1 MKKKL
6 DDVTIIAI
14 LMVAVIIMGCMM
26 FSSPKN
32 DKIKR
37 IALTATT
44 TSITT
49 TSTTVTTTTTTSTTA
64 TSKITTTNTSTT
76 MTTTTTT
83 TTDNTTTTSRIT
95 TTSTSNTTLADT
107 TTVTTTTSPVESTT
121 DTYEATVIYK
131 EEQPEPIE
139 LFDQELYYEPIE
151 MIEETTPVEIE
162 ETTIEDKDIYYFYEG
177 SMRVHTPSCI
187 YADPSCMEVI
197 EDGYIDYARKCTEC
211 NPDIEIG
218 TIYEEPIIEE
228 DDDTYYEESDSLTRN
243 WTVDEMTYYS
253 GPYGCYGP
261 PGRTLINNYSVA
273 CNSIPLGT
281 IVYIQSSDGSVD
293 GYYRVDD
300 TGGMGNNVI
309 DIFYSDYSYTPYSF
323 RQAGRVSC
331 TVWIVE

>member
-6 DDVTIIAI
+6 NDVTIIAI

-32 DKIKR
+32 NEIKR

-49 TSTTVTTTTTTSTTA
+49 TSTTTMTSTTTTTTSTTV
-64 TSKITTTNTSTT
+64 TTTTMTS
-76 MTTTTTT
+76 TTTTT
-83 TTDNTTTTSRIT
+83 NI
-95 TTSTSNTTLADT
+95 STTTLADT
-107 TTVTTTTSPVESTT
+107 TTVTTTTTSPIESTT

-131 EEQPEPIE
+131 EEQPELME

-151 MIEETTPVEIE
+151 MIIE
-162 ETTIEDKDIYYFYEG
+162 ETTIEDKDIYYFYEE

-197 EDGYIDYARKCTEC
+197 EDGYIDCARKCTEC

-228 DDDTYYEESDSLTRN
+228 DDDDTYYEESDGLTRN

-253 GPYGCYGP
+253 GPYGCYGAA
-261 PGRTLINNYSVA
+261 GRTLINNYSVA

-300 TGGMGNNVI
+300 TGGMGDNVI

>member
-6 DDVTIIAI
+6 NDVTIIAI

-32 DKIKR
+32 NEIKR

-49 TSTTVTTTTTTSTTA
+49 TSTTTMTS
-64 TSKITTTNTSTT
+64 
-76 MTTTTTT
+76 TTTTTT
-83 TTDNTTTTSRIT
+83 TTDDTTTTSRT
-95 TTSTSNTTLADT
+95 TTTNISTTTLADT
-107 TTVTTTTSPVESTT
+107 TTVTTTTTSLVESTT

-131 EEQPEPIE
+131 EEQPEPME

-151 MIEETTPVEIE
+151 MIIE
-162 ETTIEDKDIYYFYEG
+162 ETTIEDKDIYYFYEE

-197 EDGYIDYARKCTEC
+197 EDGYIDCARRCTEC

-228 DDDTYYEESDSLTRN
+228 DDDDTYYEESDSLTRN

-253 GPYGCYGP
+253 GPYGCYGAA
-261 PGRTLINNYSVA
+261 GRTLINNYSVA

-300 TGGMGNNVI
+300 TGGMGDNVI

>member
-6 DDVTIIAI
+6 NDVTIIAI

-32 DKIKR
+32 NEIKR

-44 TSITT
+44 TSTT
-49 TSTTVTTTTTTSTTA
+49 TMTS
-64 TSKITTTNTSTT
+64 
-76 MTTTTTT
+76 TTTTTT
-83 TTDNTTTTSRIT
+83 TTDNTTTTSRT
-95 TTSTSNTTLADT
+95 TTTNISTTTLVDT
-107 TTVTTTTSPVESTT
+107 TTVTTTTTSLVESTT

-131 EEQPEPIE
+131 EEQPELME

-151 MIEETTPVEIE
+151 MIIE
-162 ETTIEDKDIYYFYEG
+162 ETTIEDKDIYYFYEE

-197 EDGYIDYARKCTEC
+197 EDGYIDCARRCTEC

-228 DDDTYYEESDSLTRN
+228 DDDNTYYEESDGLTRN

-253 GPYGCYGP
+253 GPYGCYGAA
-261 PGRTLINNYSVA
+261 GRTLINNYSVA

-300 TGGMGNNVI
+300 TGGMGDNVI

>member
-6 DDVTIIAI
+6 NDVTIIAI

-32 DKIKR
+32 NEIKR

-49 TSTTVTTTTTTSTTA
+49 TSTTTMTS
-64 TSKITTTNTSTT
+64 
-76 MTTTTTT
+76 TTTTTT
-83 TTDNTTTTSRIT
+83 TTDNTTTTSRTT
-95 TTSTSNTTLADT
+95 TTSISTTTLADI
-107 TTVTTTTSPVESTT
+107 TTVTTTTTSLVESTT

-139 LFDQELYYEPIE
+139 LFNQELYYEPIE
-151 MIEETTPVEIE
+151 MIEEITT
-162 ETTIEDKDIYYFYEG
+162 EDKDIYYFYEE

-197 EDGYIDYARKCTEC
+197 EDGYIDCARRCTEC

-218 TIYEEPIIEE
+218 TIYEED

-253 GPYGCYGP
+253 GPYGCYGAA
-261 PGRTLINNYSVA
+261 GRTLINDYSVA

-300 TGGMGNNVI
+300 TGGMGDNVI

>member
-6 DDVTIIAI
+6 NDVTIIAI

-32 DKIKR
+32 NEIKR

-44 TSITT
+44 TS
-49 TSTTVTTTTTTSTTA
+49 TTTTSTT
-64 TSKITTTNTSTT
+64 
-76 MTTTTTT
+76 TTTTTI
-83 TTDNTTTTSRIT
+83 DNTTTTSRTT
-95 TTSTSNTTLADT
+95 TTSISTTTLADI

-131 EEQPEPIE
+131 EEQPELME

-151 MIEETTPVEIE
+151 MIIE
-162 ETTIEDKDIYYFYEG
+162 ETTIEDKDIYYFYEE

-197 EDGYIDYARKCTEC
+197 EDGYIDCARRCTEC

-228 DDDTYYEESDSLTRN
+228 DDDDTYYEESDGLTRN

-253 GPYGCYGP
+253 GPYGCYGAA
-261 PGRTLINNYSVA
+261 GRTLINDYSVA

-300 TGGMGNNVI
+300 TGGMGDNVI

>member
-6 DDVTIIAI
+6 NDVTIIAI

-32 DKIKR
+32 NEIKR

-49 TSTTVTTTTTTSTTA
+49 TSTTTMTSTA
-64 TSKITTTNTSTT
+64 
-76 MTTTTTT
+76 TTTT
-83 TTDNTTTTSRIT
+83 TTDNNTTTSRT
-95 TTSTSNTTLADT
+95 TATSISTTTLADI

-121 DTYEATVIYK
+121 DTYKATVIYK
-131 EEQPEPIE
+131 EEQPELME

-151 MIEETTPVEIE
+151 MIIE
-162 ETTIEDKDIYYFYEG
+162 ETTIEDKDIYYFYEE

-197 EDGYIDYARKCTEC
+197 EDGYIDCARRCTEC

-218 TIYEEPIIEE
+218 TIYEE

-253 GPYGCYGP
+253 GPYGCYGAA
-261 PGRTLINNYSVA
+261 GRTLIHNYSVA

-300 TGGMGNNVI
+300 TGGMGDNVI

>member
-6 DDVTIIAI
+6 NDVTIIAI

-32 DKIKR
+32 NEIKR

-49 TSTTVTTTTTTSTTA
+49 TSTTVTTTTMTS
-64 TSKITTTNTSTT
+64 
-76 MTTTTTT
+76 TTTTTT
-83 TTDNTTTTSRIT
+83 TNI
-95 TTSTSNTTLADT
+95 STTTLADT
-107 TTVTTTTSPVESTT
+107 TTVATTTTSPVESTT

-139 LFDQELYYEPIE
+139 LFNQELYYEPIE
-151 MIEETTPVEIE
+151 MIEEITT
-162 ETTIEDKDIYYFYEG
+162 EDKDIYYFYEE

-197 EDGYIDYARKCTEC
+197 EDGYIDCARRCTEC

-218 TIYEEPIIEE
+218 TIYEED

-253 GPYGCYGP
+253 GPYGCYGAA
-261 PGRTLINNYSVA
+261 GRTLINDYSVA

-300 TGGMGNNVI
+300 TGGMGDNVI

>member
-6 DDVTIIAI
+6 NDVTIIAI

-32 DKIKR
+32 NEIKK
-37 IALTATT
+37 IALTAT

-49 TSTTVTTTTTTSTTA
+49 TSTTVTTTTMTS
-64 TSKITTTNTSTT
+64 
-76 MTTTTTT
+76 TTTTTT
-83 TTDNTTTTSRIT
+83 TTDDTTTTT
-95 TTSTSNTTLADT
+95 TNISTTTLADT
-107 TTVTTTTSPVESTT
+107 TTVTTTTTSPVESTT

-139 LFDQELYYEPIE
+139 LFNQELYYEPIE
-151 MIEETTPVEIE
+151 MIEEITT
-162 ETTIEDKDIYYFYEG
+162 EDKDIYYFYEE

-197 EDGYIDYARKCTEC
+197 EDGYIDCARRCTEC

-218 TIYEEPIIEE
+218 TIYEED

-253 GPYGCYGP
+253 GPYGCYGAA
-261 PGRTLINNYSVA
+261 GRTLINDYSVA

-300 TGGMGNNVI
+300 TGGMGDNVI

>member
-6 DDVTIIAI
+6 NDVTIIAI

-32 DKIKR
+32 NEIKR

-49 TSTTVTTTTTTSTTA
+49 TSTT
-64 TSKITTTNTSTT
+64 
-76 MTTTTTT
+76 TTTT
-83 TTDNTTTTSRIT
+83 TTDNNTTTSRTTTTSI
-95 TTSTSNTTLADT
+95 STTTLADT

-131 EEQPEPIE
+131 EEQPELME

-151 MIEETTPVEIE
+151 MIIE
-162 ETTIEDKDIYYFYEG
+162 ETTIEDKDIYYFYEE

-197 EDGYIDYARKCTEC
+197 EDGYIDCARRCTEC

-228 DDDTYYEESDSLTRN
+228 DDDDTYYEESDGLTRN

-253 GPYGCYGP
+253 GPYGCYGAA
-261 PGRTLINNYSVA
+261 GRTLINNYSVA

-300 TGGMGNNVI
+300 TGGMGDNVI

>member
-6 DDVTIIAI
+6 NDVTIIAI
-14 LMVAVIIMGCMM
+14 LIVAVIIMGCMM

-32 DKIKR
+32 NEIKR

-49 TSTTVTTTTTTSTTA
+49 TSTTVTTTTMTS
-64 TSKITTTNTSTT
+64 
-76 MTTTTTT
+76 TTTTT
-83 TTDNTTTTSRIT
+83 TTDDTTTTT
-95 TTSTSNTTLADT
+95 TNISTTTLADT
-107 TTVTTTTSPVESTT
+107 TTVTTTTTSPVESTT

-139 LFDQELYYEPIE
+139 LFNQELYYEPIE
-151 MIEETTPVEIE
+151 MIEEITT
-162 ETTIEDKDIYYFYEG
+162 EDKDIYYFYEE

-197 EDGYIDYARKCTEC
+197 EDGYIDCARRCTEC

-218 TIYEEPIIEE
+218 TIYEED

-253 GPYGCYGP
+253 GPYGCYGAA
-261 PGRTLINNYSVA
+261 GRTLINDYSVA

-300 TGGMGNNVI
+300 TGGMGDNVI
-309 DIFYSDYSYTPYSF
+309 DIFYSDYSNTPYSF

>member
-6 DDVTIIAI
+6 NDVTIIAI
-14 LMVAVIIMGCMM
+14 LIVAVIIMGCMM

-32 DKIKR
+32 NEIKR

-49 TSTTVTTTTTTSTTA
+49 TSTTVTTTTMTS
-64 TSKITTTNTSTT
+64 
-76 MTTTTTT
+76 TTTTTT
-83 TTDNTTTTSRIT
+83 TTDDTTTTT
-95 TTSTSNTTLADT
+95 TNISTTTLADT
-107 TTVTTTTSPVESTT
+107 TTVTTTTTSPVESTT

-139 LFDQELYYEPIE
+139 LFNQELYYEPIE
-151 MIEETTPVEIE
+151 MIEEITT
-162 ETTIEDKDIYYFYEG
+162 EDKDIYYFYEE

-197 EDGYIDYARKCTEC
+197 EDGYIDCARRCTEC

-218 TIYEEPIIEE
+218 TIYEED

-253 GPYGCYGP
+253 GPYGCYGAA
-261 PGRTLINNYSVA
+261 GRTLINDYSVA

-300 TGGMGNNVI
+300 TGGMGDNVI
-309 DIFYSDYSYTPYSF
+309 DIFYSDYSNTPYSF

>member
-6 DDVTIIAI
+6 NDVTIIAI

-32 DKIKR
+32 NEIKR
-37 IALTATT
+37 IALTTATT

-49 TSTTVTTTTTTSTTA
+49 TSTTVTTTTMTS
-64 TSKITTTNTSTT
+64 
-76 MTTTTTT
+76 TTTTTT
-83 TTDNTTTTSRIT
+83 SRTTTTNI
-95 TTSTSNTTLADT
+95 STTTLADT
-107 TTVTTTTSPVESTT
+107 TTVTTTTTSPVESTT

-139 LFDQELYYEPIE
+139 LFNQELYYEPIE
-151 MIEETTPVEIE
+151 MIEEITT
-162 ETTIEDKDIYYFYEG
+162 EDKDIYYFYEE

-197 EDGYIDYARKCTEC
+197 EDGYIDCARRCTEC

-218 TIYEEPIIEE
+218 TIYEE

-253 GPYGCYGP
+253 GPYGCYGAA
-261 PGRTLINNYSVA
+261 GRTLINNYSVA

-300 TGGMGNNVI
+300 TGGMGDNVI

>member
-49 TSTTVTTTTTTSTTA
+49 TSTTVTTTTTTSTT
-64 TSKITTTNTSTT
+64 
-76 MTTTTTT
+76 TTTT
-83 TTDNTTTTSRIT
+83 TTDNTTSRIT
-95 TTSTSNTTLADT
+95 TTNISTTTLADT

-131 EEQPEPIE
+131 EEQPEPME

-151 MIEETTPVEIE
+151 MIE

-228 DDDTYYEESDSLTRN
+228 DDDDTYYEESDSLTRN

-253 GPYGCYGP
+253 GPYGCYGAA
-261 PGRTLINNYSVA
+261 GRTLINNYSVA

>member
-6 DDVTIIAI
+6 NDVTIIAI

-32 DKIKR
+32 NEIKR

-49 TSTTVTTTTTTSTTA
+49 TSTTTMTS
-64 TSKITTTNTSTT
+64 
-76 MTTTTTT
+76 TTTTTT
-83 TTDNTTTTSRIT
+83 TTDNTTTTSRTNIT
-95 TTSTSNTTLADT
+95 TTLADI
-107 TTVTTTTSPVESTT
+107 TTVTTTTTSPVESTT

-131 EEQPEPIE
+131 EEQPKLIE
-139 LFDQELYYEPIE
+139 VFDQELYYEPIE
-151 MIEETTPVEIE
+151 MIEEITT
-162 ETTIEDKDIYYFYEG
+162 EDKDIYYFYEE

-197 EDGYIDYARKCTEC
+197 EDGYIDCARRCTEC

-228 DDDTYYEESDSLTRN
+228 DDDDTYYEESDGLTRN

-253 GPYGCYGP
+253 GPYGCYGAA
-261 PGRTLINNYSVA
+261 GRTLINNYSVA

-300 TGGMGNNVI
+300 TGGMGDNVI

>member
-6 DDVTIIAI
+6 NDVTIIAI

-26 FSSPKN
+26 FSSPKSN
-32 DKIKR
+32 KIKR
-37 IALTATT
+37 IALTTATT

-49 TSTTVTTTTTTSTTA
+49 TSTTVTTTTM
-64 TSKITTTNTSTT
+64 TSTT
-76 MTTTTTT
+76 MT
-83 TTDNTTTTSRIT
+83 TTDNTTTTSI
-95 TTSTSNTTLADT
+95 STTTLADT
-107 TTVTTTTSPVESTT
+107 TTVTTTTTSPVESTT

-139 LFDQELYYEPIE
+139 LFDQELCYEPIK
-151 MIEETTPVEIE
+151 MIE
-162 ETTIEDKDIYYFYEG
+162 ETTIEDKDIYYFYEE

-187 YADPSCMEVI
+187 YADPSCMKVI
-197 EDGYIDYARKCTEC
+197 EDGYIDCARRCTEC

-228 DDDTYYEESDSLTRN
+228 DDDDTYYEESDGLTRN

-253 GPYGCYGP
+253 GPYGCYGAA
-261 PGRTLINNYSVA
+261 GRTLINDYSVA

-300 TGGMGNNVI
+300 TGGMGYNVI

>member
-6 DDVTIIAI
+6 NDVTIIAI

-32 DKIKR
+32 NEIKR

-49 TSTTVTTTTTTSTTA
+49 TSTTVTTTTTT
-64 TSKITTTNTSTT
+64 
-76 MTTTTTT
+76 
-83 TTDNTTTTSRIT
+83 TTDDTTTTSRTIT
-95 TTSTSNTTLADT
+95 TNISTTTLADT
-107 TTVTTTTSPVESTT
+107 TTVTTTTTSPVESTT

-139 LFDQELYYEPIE
+139 LFNQELYYEPIE
-151 MIEETTPVEIE
+151 MIEEITT
-162 ETTIEDKDIYYFYEG
+162 EDKDIYYFYEE

-197 EDGYIDYARKCTEC
+197 EDGYIDCARRCTEC

-218 TIYEEPIIEE
+218 TIYEED

-253 GPYGCYGP
+253 GPYGCYGAA
-261 PGRTLINNYSVA
+261 GRTLINDYSVA

-300 TGGMGNNVI
+300 TGGMGDNVI

>member
-107 TTVTTTTSPVESTT
+107 TTVTTTTTSPVESTT
-121 DTYEATVIYK
+121 DTYEAIVIYK

-151 MIEETTPVEIE
+151 MIEEP
-162 ETTIEDKDIYYFYEG
+162 TIEDKDIYYFYEG

-197 EDGYIDYARKCTEC
+197 EDGYIDCARRCTEC

-228 DDDTYYEESDSLTRN
+228 DDDDTYYEESDSLTRN

-253 GPYGCYGP
+253 GPYGCYGAA
-261 PGRTLINNYSVA
+261 GRTLINNYSVA

>member
-1 MKKKL
+1 
-6 DDVTIIAI
+6 
-14 LMVAVIIMGCMM
+14 MGCMM

-32 DKIKR
+32 NEIKR

-44 TSITT
+44 TS
-49 TSTTVTTTTTTSTTA
+49 TTTTMTS
-64 TSKITTTNTSTT
+64 
-76 MTTTTTT
+76 TTTTTT
-83 TTDNTTTTSRIT
+83 TTDDTTTTSRT
-95 TTSTSNTTLADT
+95 TTTNISTTTLADT
-107 TTVTTTTSPVESTT
+107 TTVTTTTTSPVESTT

-131 EEQPEPIE
+131 EEQPKLIE
-139 LFDQELYYEPIE
+139 VFDQELYYEPIE
-151 MIEETTPVEIE
+151 MIEEITT
-162 ETTIEDKDIYYFYEG
+162 EDKDIYYFYEE

-197 EDGYIDYARKCTEC
+197 EDGYIDCARRCTEC

-228 DDDTYYEESDSLTRN
+228 DDDDTYYEESDSLTRN

-253 GPYGCYGP
+253 GPYGCYGAA
-261 PGRTLINNYSVA
+261 GRTLINDYSVA

-300 TGGMGNNVI
+300 TGGMGDNVI

>member
-6 DDVTIIAI
+6 NDVTIIAI

-32 DKIKR
+32 NEIKR

-49 TSTTVTTTTTTSTTA
+49 TSTTTMTS
-64 TSKITTTNTSTT
+64 
-76 MTTTTTT
+76 TTTTTT
-83 TTDNTTTTSRIT
+83 TTDNTTTTSRTNIT
-95 TTSTSNTTLADT
+95 TTLADI
-107 TTVTTTTSPVESTT
+107 TTVTTTTTSPVESTT

-131 EEQPEPIE
+131 EEQPKLIE
-139 LFDQELYYEPIE
+139 VFDQELYYEPIE
-151 MIEETTPVEIE
+151 MIEEITT
-162 ETTIEDKDIYYFYEG
+162 EDKDIYYFYEE

-197 EDGYIDYARKCTEC
+197 EDGYIDCARRCTEC

-228 DDDTYYEESDSLTRN
+228 DDDDTYYEESDGLTRN

-253 GPYGCYGP
+253 GPYGCYGAA
-261 PGRTLINNYSVA
+261 GRTLINDYSVA

-300 TGGMGNNVI
+300 TGGMGDNVI

>member
-6 DDVTIIAI
+6 NDVTIIAI

-32 DKIKR
+32 NEIKR
-37 IALTATT
+37 IALTTATT

-49 TSTTVTTTTTTSTTA
+49 TSTTVTTTTMTS
-64 TSKITTTNTSTT
+64 
-76 MTTTTTT
+76 TTTTTT
-83 TTDNTTTTSRIT
+83 TTDDTTTTSRT
-95 TTSTSNTTLADT
+95 TTTNISTTTLADT
-107 TTVTTTTSPVESTT
+107 TTVTTTTTSPVESTT

-131 EEQPEPIE
+131 EEQPEPIK
-139 LFDQELYYEPIE
+139 LFDQELCYEPIE
-151 MIEETTPVEIE
+151 MIEEITT
-162 ETTIEDKDIYYFYEG
+162 EDKDIYYFYEE

-197 EDGYIDYARKCTEC
+197 EDGYIDCARRCTEC

-218 TIYEEPIIEE
+218 TIYEED

-253 GPYGCYGP
+253 GPYGCYGAA
-261 PGRTLINNYSVA
+261 GRTLINNYSVA

-300 TGGMGNNVI
+300 TGGMGDNVI

>member
-6 DDVTIIAI
+6 NDVTIIAI

-32 DKIKR
+32 NEIKR

-49 TSTTVTTTTTTSTTA
+49 TSTTVTTTTTT
-64 TSKITTTNTSTT
+64 
-76 MTTTTTT
+76 
-83 TTDNTTTTSRIT
+83 TDNTTTTSRT
-95 TTSTSNTTLADT
+95 TTTNISTTTLADT
-107 TTVTTTTSPVESTT
+107 TTVTTTTTSPVESTT

-131 EEQPEPIE
+131 EEQPELME
-139 LFDQELYYEPIE
+139 LFNQELYYEPIE
-151 MIEETTPVEIE
+151 MIEEITT
-162 ETTIEDKDIYYFYEG
+162 EDKDIYYFYEE
-177 SMRVHTPSCI
+177 SMRVHTSSCI

-197 EDGYIDYARKCTEC
+197 EDGYIDCARRCTEC

-228 DDDTYYEESDSLTRN
+228 DDDDTYYEESDSLTRN

-253 GPYGCYGP
+253 GPYGCYGAA
-261 PGRTLINNYSVA
+261 GRTLINNYSVA

-300 TGGMGNNVI
+300 TGGMGDNVI

>member
-6 DDVTIIAI
+6 NDATIIAI

-26 FSSPKN
+26 FSSPKSN
-32 DKIKR
+32 KIKR
-37 IALTATT
+37 IALTTATT

-49 TSTTVTTTTTTSTTA
+49 TSTTVTTTTTT
-64 TSKITTTNTSTT
+64 
-76 MTTTTTT
+76 T
-83 TTDNTTTTSRIT
+83 TTDDTTTTSRT
-95 TTSTSNTTLADT
+95 TTTNISTTTLADT
-107 TTVTTTTSPVESTT
+107 TTVTTTTTSLVESTT

-131 EEQPEPIE
+131 EEQPEPIK

-151 MIEETTPVEIE
+151 MIEETT
-162 ETTIEDKDIYYFYEG
+162 IEDKDIYYFYEE

-187 YADPSCMEVI
+187 YADPSCMEII
-197 EDGYIDYARKCTEC
+197 EDGYIDCARRCTEC

-228 DDDTYYEESDSLTRN
+228 DDDDTYYEESDGLTRN

-253 GPYGCYGP
+253 GPYGCYGAA
-261 PGRTLINNYSVA
+261 GRTLINNYSVA

>member
-6 DDVTIIAI
+6 NDVTIIAI

-32 DKIKR
+32 NEIKR

-44 TSITT
+44 TSTT
-49 TSTTVTTTTTTSTTA
+49 TMTSTTTTTTSR
-64 TSKITTTNTSTT
+64 
-76 MTTTTTT
+76 
-83 TTDNTTTTSRIT
+83 TTTTSIST
-95 TTSTSNTTLADT
+95 TTLVDT
-107 TTVTTTTSPVESTT
+107 TTVTTTTTSLVESTT

-131 EEQPEPIE
+131 EEQPELME

-151 MIEETTPVEIE
+151 MIIE
-162 ETTIEDKDIYYFYEG
+162 ETTIEDKDIYYFYEE

-197 EDGYIDYARKCTEC
+197 EDGYIDCARRCTEC

-228 DDDTYYEESDSLTRN
+228 DDDNTYYEESDGLTRN

-253 GPYGCYGP
+253 GPYGCYGAA
-261 PGRTLINNYSVA
+261 GRTLINNYSVA

-300 TGGMGNNVI
+300 TGGMGDNVI

>member
-1 MKKKL
+1 M
-6 DDVTIIAI
+6 
-14 LMVAVIIMGCMM
+14 
-26 FSSPKN
+26 
-32 DKIKR
+32 
-37 IALTATT
+37 
-44 TSITT
+44 
-49 TSTTVTTTTTTSTTA
+49 
-64 TSKITTTNTSTT
+64 
-76 MTTTTTT
+76 
-83 TTDNTTTTSRIT
+83 
-95 TTSTSNTTLADT
+95 
-107 TTVTTTTSPVESTT
+107 
-121 DTYEATVIYK
+121 
-131 EEQPEPIE
+131 EPRE
-139 LFDQELYYEPIE
+139 WLNQELYDEPIE
-151 MIEETTPVEIE
+151 MIEEITT
-162 ETTIEDKDIYYFYEG
+162 EDKDIYYFYEE

-197 EDGYIDYARKCTEC
+197 EDGYIDCARRCTEC

-228 DDDTYYEESDSLTRN
+228 DDDNTYYEESDGLTRN

-253 GPYGCYGP
+253 GPYGCYGAA
-261 PGRTLINNYSVA
+261 GRTLINNYSVA

>member
-6 DDVTIIAI
+6 NDVTIIAI

-32 DKIKR
+32 NEIKR

-49 TSTTVTTTTTTSTTA
+49 TSTTVTTTTMTS
-64 TSKITTTNTSTT
+64 
-76 MTTTTTT
+76 TTTTTT
-83 TTDNTTTTSRIT
+83 TTDDTTTTSRT
-95 TTSTSNTTLADT
+95 TTTNISTTTLADT
-107 TTVTTTTSPVESTT
+107 TT

-131 EEQPEPIE
+131 EEQPELME

-151 MIEETTPVEIE
+151 MIEEITT
-162 ETTIEDKDIYYFYEG
+162 EDKDIYYFYEE

-197 EDGYIDYARKCTEC
+197 EDGYIDCARRCTEC

-228 DDDTYYEESDSLTRN
+228 DDDDTYYEESDGLTRN

-253 GPYGCYGP
+253 GPYGCYGAA
-261 PGRTLINNYSVA
+261 GRTLINNYSVA

-300 TGGMGNNVI
+300 TGGMGDNVI

>member
-6 DDVTIIAI
+6 NDVTIIAI

-32 DKIKR
+32 NEIKR

-44 TSITT
+44 TS
-49 TSTTVTTTTTTSTTA
+49 TTTTSTTTM
-64 TSKITTTNTSTT
+64 TS
-76 MTTTTTT
+76 TTTTTT
-83 TTDNTTTTSRIT
+83 TTDDTTTTSRTT
-95 TTSTSNTTLADT
+95 TTSISTTTLADT
-107 TTVTTTTSPVESTT
+107 TTVTTTTTSPVESTT

-131 EEQPEPIE
+131 EEQPELME
-139 LFDQELYYEPIE
+139 LFNQELYYEPIE
-151 MIEETTPVEIE
+151 MIEEITT
-162 ETTIEDKDIYYFYEG
+162 EDKDIYYFYEE

-197 EDGYIDYARKCTEC
+197 EDGYIDCARRCTEC

-228 DDDTYYEESDSLTRN
+228 DDDNTYYEESDGLTRN

-253 GPYGCYGP
+253 GPYGCYGAA
-261 PGRTLINNYSVA
+261 GRTLINNYSVA

-300 TGGMGNNVI
+300 TGGMGDNVI

>member
-6 DDVTIIAI
+6 NDVTIIAI

-32 DKIKR
+32 NEIKR

-44 TSITT
+44 T
-49 TSTTVTTTTTTSTTA
+49 TSTTVTTTTMTS
-64 TSKITTTNTSTT
+64 
-76 MTTTTTT
+76 TTTTTT
-83 TTDNTTTTSRIT
+83 TTDDTTTTSRT
-95 TTSTSNTTLADT
+95 TTTNISTTTLADT
-107 TTVTTTTSPVESTT
+107 TTVTTTTTSPVESTT

-131 EEQPEPIE
+131 EEQPKLIE
-139 LFDQELYYEPIE
+139 VFDQELYYEPIE
-151 MIEETTPVEIE
+151 MIEEITT
-162 ETTIEDKDIYYFYEG
+162 EDKDIYYFYEE

-197 EDGYIDYARKCTEC
+197 EDGYIDCARRCTEC

-228 DDDTYYEESDSLTRN
+228 DDDDTYYEESDGLTRN

-253 GPYGCYGP
+253 GPYGCYGAA
-261 PGRTLINNYSVA
+261 GRTLINNYSVA

>member
-32 DKIKR
+32 NEIKR

-49 TSTTVTTTTTTSTTA
+49 TSTTTMTS
-64 TSKITTTNTSTT
+64 
-76 MTTTTTT
+76 TTTTTT
-83 TTDNTTTTSRIT
+83 TTDDTTTTSRT
-95 TTSTSNTTLADT
+95 TTTNISTTTLADI

-121 DTYEATVIYK
+121 DTYKATVIYK
-131 EEQPEPIE
+131 EEQPELME

-151 MIEETTPVEIE
+151 MIIE
-162 ETTIEDKDIYYFYEG
+162 ETTIEDKDIYYFYEE

-197 EDGYIDYARKCTEC
+197 EDGYIDCARRCTEC

-228 DDDTYYEESDSLTRN
+228 DDDDTYYEESDSLTRN

-253 GPYGCYGP
+253 GPYGCYGAA
-261 PGRTLINNYSVA
+261 GRTLINNYSVA

-300 TGGMGNNVI
+300 TGGMGDNVI

>member
-6 DDVTIIAI
+6 NDVTIIAI

-32 DKIKR
+32 NEIKR

-49 TSTTVTTTTTTSTTA
+49 TSTTTMTSTA
-64 TSKITTTNTSTT
+64 
-76 MTTTTTT
+76 TTTT
-83 TTDNTTTTSRIT
+83 TTDNNTTTSRT
-95 TTSTSNTTLADT
+95 TATSISTTTLADI

-121 DTYEATVIYK
+121 DTYKATVIYK
-131 EEQPEPIE
+131 EEQPELME

-151 MIEETTPVEIE
+151 MIIE
-162 ETTIEDKDIYYFYEG
+162 ETTIEDKDIYYFYEE

-197 EDGYIDYARKCTEC
+197 EDGYIDCARRCTEC

-228 DDDTYYEESDSLTRN
+228 DDDNTYYEESDGLTRN

-253 GPYGCYGP
+253 GPYGCYGAA
-261 PGRTLINNYSVA
+261 GRTLINNYSVA

-300 TGGMGNNVI
+300 TGGMGDNVI

>member
-6 DDVTIIAI
+6 NDVTIIAI

-32 DKIKR
+32 NEIKR

-49 TSTTVTTTTTTSTTA
+49 TSTTTMTSTTATTTTTDDTTTTTTNIST
-64 TSKITTTNTSTT
+64 
-76 MTTTTTT
+76 
-83 TTDNTTTTSRIT
+83 
-95 TTSTSNTTLADT
+95 TTLADI
-107 TTVTTTTSPVESTT
+107 TTVTTTTTSSVESTT

-131 EEQPEPIE
+131 EEQPELME

-151 MIEETTPVEIE
+151 MIEEITT
-162 ETTIEDKDIYYFYEG
+162 EDKDIYYFYEE

-197 EDGYIDYARKCTEC
+197 EDGYIDCARRCTEC

-228 DDDTYYEESDSLTRN
+228 DDDDTYYEESDSLTRN

-253 GPYGCYGP
+253 GPYGCYGAA
-261 PGRTLINNYSVA
+261 GRTLINNYSVA

-300 TGGMGNNVI
+300 TGGMGDNVI

>member
-6 DDVTIIAI
+6 NDVTIIAI

-32 DKIKR
+32 NEIKR

-49 TSTTVTTTTTTSTTA
+49 TSTTTMTS
-64 TSKITTTNTSTT
+64 
-76 MTTTTTT
+76 TTTTTT
-83 TTDNTTTTSRIT
+83 TTDDTTTTNI
-95 TTSTSNTTLADT
+95 STTTLADT
-107 TTVTTTTSPVESTT
+107 TTVATTTTSPVESTT

-131 EEQPEPIE
+131 EEQPEPME

-151 MIEETTPVEIE
+151 MIEETIPVEIE
-162 ETTIEDKDIYYFYEG
+162 ETTIEDKDIYYFYEE

-197 EDGYIDYARKCTEC
+197 EDGYIDCARRCTEC

-228 DDDTYYEESDSLTRN
+228 DDDDTYYEESDGLTRN

-253 GPYGCYGP
+253 GPYGCYGAA
-261 PGRTLINNYSVA
+261 GRTLINNYSVA

-300 TGGMGNNVI
+300 TGGMGDNVI

>member
-6 DDVTIIAI
+6 NDVTIIAI

-32 DKIKR
+32 NEIKR

-49 TSTTVTTTTTTSTTA
+49 TSTTTMTS
-64 TSKITTTNTSTT
+64 
-76 MTTTTTT
+76 TTTTTT
-83 TTDNTTTTSRIT
+83 TTDNTITTSRTTTTSI
-95 TTSTSNTTLADT
+95 STTTLADT

-151 MIEETTPVEIE
+151 MIIE
-162 ETTIEDKDIYYFYEG
+162 ETTIEDKDIYYFYEE

-197 EDGYIDYARKCTEC
+197 EDGYIDCARRCTEC

-228 DDDTYYEESDSLTRN
+228 DDDDTYCEESDSLTRN

-253 GPYGCYGP
+253 GPYGCYGAA
-261 PGRTLINNYSVA
+261 GRTLINNYSVA

-300 TGGMGNNVI
+300 TGGMGDNVI

>member
-6 DDVTIIAI
+6 NDVTIIAI

-32 DKIKR
+32 NEIKR

-49 TSTTVTTTTTTSTTA
+49 TSTTVTTTT
-64 TSKITTTNTSTT
+64 
-76 MTTTTTT
+76 M
-83 TTDNTTTTSRIT
+83 TTTSRT
-95 TTSTSNTTLADT
+95 TTTNISTTTLADT
-107 TTVTTTTSPVESTT
+107 TTVTTTTTSPVESTT

-131 EEQPEPIE
+131 EEQPELME
-139 LFDQELYYEPIE
+139 LFNQELYYEPIE
-151 MIEETTPVEIE
+151 MIIE
-162 ETTIEDKDIYYFYEG
+162 ETTIEDKDIYYFYEE

-197 EDGYIDYARKCTEC
+197 EDGYIDCARRCTEC

-228 DDDTYYEESDSLTRN
+228 DDDNTYYEESDGLTRN

-253 GPYGCYGP
+253 GPYGCYGAA
-261 PGRTLINNYSVA
+261 GRTLINDYSVA

-300 TGGMGNNVI
+300 TGGMGDNVI

>member
-6 DDVTIIAI
+6 NDVTIIAI

-32 DKIKR
+32 NEIKR

-49 TSTTVTTTTTTSTTA
+49 TSTTTMTS
-64 TSKITTTNTSTT
+64 
-76 MTTTTTT
+76 TTTTTT
-83 TTDNTTTTSRIT
+83 TTDDTTTTSRT
-95 TTSTSNTTLADT
+95 TTTNISTTTLADT
-107 TTVTTTTSPVESTT
+107 TT

-139 LFDQELYYEPIE
+139 LFNQELYYEPIE
-151 MIEETTPVEIE
+151 MIEEITT
-162 ETTIEDKDIYYFYEG
+162 EDKDIYYFYEE

-197 EDGYIDYARKCTEC
+197 EDGYIDCARRCTEC

-218 TIYEEPIIEE
+218 TIYEED

-253 GPYGCYGP
+253 GPYGCYGAA
-261 PGRTLINNYSVA
+261 GRTLINDYSVA

-300 TGGMGNNVI
+300 TGGMGDNVI

>member
-32 DKIKR
+32 NEIKR

-49 TSTTVTTTTTTSTTA
+49 TSTTTMTS
-64 TSKITTTNTSTT
+64 
-76 MTTTTTT
+76 TTTTTT
-83 TTDNTTTTSRIT
+83 TTDNTTTTSRTNIT
-95 TTSTSNTTLADT
+95 TTLADI
-107 TTVTTTTSPVESTT
+107 TTVTTTTTSPVESTT

-151 MIEETTPVEIE
+151 MREEITT
-162 ETTIEDKDIYYFYEG
+162 EDKDIYYFYEE

-197 EDGYIDYARKCTEC
+197 EDGYIDCARRCTEC
-211 NPDIEIG
+211 NPDIKIG
-218 TIYEEPIIEE
+218 TIYKEPIIEE
-228 DDDTYYEESDSLTRN
+228 DDDDTYYEESDSLTRN

-253 GPYGCYGP
+253 GPYGCYGAA
-261 PGRTLINNYSVA
+261 GRTLINNYSVA

>member
-6 DDVTIIAI
+6 NDVTIIAI

-32 DKIKR
+32 NEIKR

-49 TSTTVTTTTTTSTTA
+49 TSTT
-64 TSKITTTNTSTT
+64 T

-83 TTDNTTTTSRIT
+83 TTDNNTTTSRT
-95 TTSTSNTTLADT
+95 TTTNISTTTLADI
-107 TTVTTTTSPVESTT
+107 TTVTTTTTSLVESTT

-131 EEQPEPIE
+131 EEQPELME

-151 MIEETTPVEIE
+151 MIIE
-162 ETTIEDKDIYYFYEG
+162 ETTIEDKDIYYFYEE

-197 EDGYIDYARKCTEC
+197 EDGYIDCARRCTEC

-228 DDDTYYEESDSLTRN
+228 DDDDTYYEESDSLTRN

-253 GPYGCYGP
+253 GPYGCYGAA
-261 PGRTLINNYSVA
+261 GRTLINNYSVA

-300 TGGMGNNVI
+300 TGGMGDNVI

>member
-6 DDVTIIAI
+6 NDVTIIAI

-32 DKIKR
+32 NEIKR

-49 TSTTVTTTTTTSTTA
+49 TSTTTMTSTTTTTTSTTV
-64 TSKITTTNTSTT
+64 TTTTMTS
-76 MTTTTTT
+76 TTTTT
-83 TTDNTTTTSRIT
+83 NI
-95 TTSTSNTTLADT
+95 STTTLADT
-107 TTVTTTTSPVESTT
+107 TTVTTTTTSPIESTT

-131 EEQPEPIE
+131 EEQPELME

-151 MIEETTPVEIE
+151 MIEEITT
-162 ETTIEDKDIYYFYEG
+162 EDKDIYYFYEE

-197 EDGYIDYARKCTEC
+197 EDGYIDCARKCTEC

-228 DDDTYYEESDSLTRN
+228 DDDDTYYEESDGLTRN

-253 GPYGCYGP
+253 GPYGCYGAA
-261 PGRTLINNYSVA
+261 GRTLINNYSVA

-300 TGGMGNNVI
+300 TGGMGDNVI

>member
-6 DDVTIIAI
+6 NDVTIIAI

-32 DKIKR
+32 NEIKR

-49 TSTTVTTTTTTSTTA
+49 TSTTVTTTTTT
-64 TSKITTTNTSTT
+64 
-76 MTTTTTT
+76 
-83 TTDNTTTTSRIT
+83 TDDTTTTSRT
-95 TTSTSNTTLADT
+95 TTTNISTTTLADI
-107 TTVTTTTSPVESTT
+107 TTVTTTTTSLVESTT

-139 LFDQELYYEPIE
+139 LFNQELYYEPIE
-151 MIEETTPVEIE
+151 MIEEITT
-162 ETTIEDKDIYYFYEG
+162 EDKDIYYFYEE

-197 EDGYIDYARKCTEC
+197 EDGYIDCARRCTEC

-228 DDDTYYEESDSLTRN
+228 DDDDTYYEESDGLTRN

-253 GPYGCYGP
+253 GPYGCYGAA
-261 PGRTLINNYSVA
+261 GRTLINNYSVA

-300 TGGMGNNVI
+300 TGGMGDNVI

>member
-6 DDVTIIAI
+6 NDVTIIAI

-32 DKIKR
+32 NEIKR

-49 TSTTVTTTTTTSTTA
+49 TSTTTMTS
-64 TSKITTTNTSTT
+64 
-76 MTTTTTT
+76 TTTTTT
-83 TTDNTTTTSRIT
+83 TTDNTTTTSRT
-95 TTSTSNTTLADT
+95 TTTNISTTTLADI
-107 TTVTTTTSPVESTT
+107 TTVTTTTTSLVESTT

-131 EEQPEPIE
+131 EEQPELME
-139 LFDQELYYEPIE
+139 LFNQELYYEPIE
-151 MIEETTPVEIE
+151 MIIE
-162 ETTIEDKDIYYFYEG
+162 ETTIEDKDIYYFYEE

-197 EDGYIDYARKCTEC
+197 EDGYIDCARRCTEC

-228 DDDTYYEESDSLTRN
+228 DDDDTYYEESDSLTRN

-253 GPYGCYGP
+253 GPYGCYGAA
-261 PGRTLINNYSVA
+261 GRTLINNYSVA

-300 TGGMGNNVI
+300 TGGMGDNVI

>member
-6 DDVTIIAI
+6 NDVTIIAI

-32 DKIKR
+32 NEIKR

-49 TSTTVTTTTTTSTTA
+49 TSTTVTTTTMTS
-64 TSKITTTNTSTT
+64 
-76 MTTTTTT
+76 TTTTTT
-83 TTDNTTTTSRIT
+83 TTDDTTTTSRT
-95 TTSTSNTTLADT
+95 TTTNISTTTLADT

-131 EEQPEPIE
+131 EEQPELME

-151 MIEETTPVEIE
+151 MIEETT
-162 ETTIEDKDIYYFYEG
+162 TEDKDIYYFYEE

-197 EDGYIDYARKCTEC
+197 EDGYIDCARRCTEC

-218 TIYEEPIIEE
+218 TIYEED
-228 DDDTYYEESDSLTRN
+228 DDDTYYEESDGLTRN

-253 GPYGCYGP
+253 GPYGCYGAA
-261 PGRTLINNYSVA
+261 GRTLINDYSVA